1 MSQGSAHEVQV
12 DLSDEQFGVGIP
24 FETFAALRATQPVY
38 WYERG
43 NCWVVTSYEHV
54 EAINRDPRR
63 FSSAGGPIPPD
74 DPGHPE
80 LPIMLADDPP
90 VHTVYRRMVNKD
102 WTPRSVAAHG
112 GPTPARR
119 CARAGKSRATS
130 ANCSPTTASTRAT
143 TWPAWSSPWR
153 KTENRWTNGS
163 YEIS

>member
-1 MSQGSAHEVQV
+1 MTKRSAHEVPV
-12 DLSDEQFGVGIP
+12 DLSEEQFGVGIP

-54 EAINRDPRR
+54 EKINRDPQL

-90 VHTVYRRMVNKD
+90 VHTVYRRLVNKD
-102 WTPRSVAAHG
+102 WTPRSIATRG
-112 GPTPARR
+112 GLARR
-119 CARAGKSRATS
+119 RSPRALMARGRLRRPRSGGA
-130 ANCSPTTASTRAT
+130 
-143 TWPAWSSPWR
+143 
-153 KTENRWTNGS
+153 
-163 YEIS
+163 